1 MRSKNSNNIVV
12 VVSGGFDPV
21 HAGHI
26 SMFKSARA
34 LGNYLIV
41 GVNSD
46 AWLERKKG
54 RAFMPWH
61 HRAAVIRAMLG
72 VNDVFSF
79 DDSDG
84 SACDL
89 LEKVKREFP
98 TSHVIFANGGDRTAL
113 NIPELSIK
121 DVEFR
126 FGIGGEQ
133 KQGSSSDFLRD
144 WKEPK
149 TDRPWGEYRVLYHQ
163 GEIAQ
168 WTKVKELTVNPG
180 QKLSMQRHR
189 HRSEF
194 WFVVSGMCDVF
205 SSMPSGYTLPPRT
218 LRPHETLEIRAGE
231 WHQLTNP
238 YNGPCRIV
246 EIQFGS
252 ECEESDIERR

>member
-1 MRSKNSNNIVV
+1 MKLKDSTNVV
-12 VVSGGFDPV
+12 VISGGFDPI
-21 HAGHI
+21 HAGHVAMI
-26 SMFKSARA
+26 KAARL
-34 LGNYLIV
+34 LGQYLIV

-89 LEKVKREFP
+89 LEKVKLQFP
-98 TSHVIFANGGDRTAL
+98 TSHIVFANGGDRTAH
-113 NIPELSIK
+113 NIPEMSVK

-126 FGIGGEQ
+126 FGIGGED
-133 KQGSSSDFLRD
+133 KLGSSSDFLRD

-149 TDRPWGEYRVLYHQ
+149 TTRPWGEYRVLYQ
-163 GEIAQ
+163 GGEMAKQ
-168 WTKVKELTVNPG
+168 TKVKELTVEPG
-180 QKLSMQRHR
+180 QRLSMQRHR
-189 HRSEF
+189 NRNEL
-194 WFVVSGMCDVF
+194 WFVVSGMCDVH

-218 LRPHETLEIRAGE
+218 LGPHQTVEIKTNE
-231 WHQLTNP
+231 WHQLSNP